1 LAEDAQARRYVLAWL
16 FRQPFCE
23 VSRAPQAGPTLPNF
37 EAIVA
42 SRAHKPSE
50 LPPTNKDAGS
60 VNVII
65 ETSRGA
71 RAKLTFDPSTGL
83 FTVKKMLPVGMSFPF
98 DFGFIPS
105 TTGGDGD
112 PLDVLL
118 LIDEPVPTGVLVPS
132 RLIGVIEAMQ
142 TERDGSTEKNDRLIA
157 VAEATE
163 LFAEVKSLDDLP
175 GAVVEQIEHFFV
187 SYNAQGGKQFDPTGR
202 GDGRRAQSLLRQAHK
217 RFTQR
222 G

>member
-1 LAEDAQARRYVLAWL
+1 M
-16 FRQPFCE
+16 
-23 VSRAPQAGPTLPNF
+23 
-37 EAIVA
+37 A
-42 SRAHKPSE
+42 SRARKLSKLPS
-50 LPPTNKDAGS
+50 TNEEDGT
-60 VNVII
+60 VNVVI

-71 RAKLTFDPSTGL
+71 RTKLSFDPDNGL
-83 FTVKKMLPVGMSFPF
+83 FTVKKILPVGMSFPF

-105 TTGGDGD
+105 TRGGDGD

-163 LFAEVKSLDDLP
+163 LFKDVKSLDDLP
-175 GAVVEQIEHFFV
+175 DSVIEQIEHFFI
-187 SYNAQGGKQFDPTGR
+187 SYNEQAGKKFEPRGR
-202 GDGRRAQSLLRQAHK
+202 SGRKRAEKILADGRRRGRRK
-217 RFTQR
+217 RR
-222 G
+222 KPR